1 MNRMFLVLLVL
12 GTTASAAAQDATV
25 PIAPVASDG
34 RAAAFGVAKYA
45 GLEAEARV
53 ETALHPLGDAP
64 GAGSRLYV
72 GNTAATFDLKQFSIA
87 VDGGAP
93 AAVSL
98 ADEEAYSL
106 AGTSELLWLK
116 DFALAQGPHDIHAEM
131 QANDLSKPGHAAQQF
146 ALDTHVELEAG
157 GFPLEFKL
165 VPAALLSSAHIE
177 LVQHRSDGGRQS
189 WLTRTVRSIG
199 GLGGGEAYYSPGR
212 SNDPSI
218 RYVRHLLRVG
228 QGDTAVVELLGISQN
243 IADRASLPAEFWLQV
258 SSALRLANLPDQ
270 AQTVCDQLDAQKL
283 EREAVGVE
291 RLRIGIMHYNSGD
304 VAKAE
309 AQLLSA
315 QGRLPE
321 YRIQDWQVAYAQIL
335 FGRNQYADARTVLQS
350 GNVDSVDAYR
360 YMNDSV
366 EAVRTSAYRRFNLGV
381 AMVHSGD
388 EVKGLSLLDLVGRL
402 KGSDGD
408 LLALRDKANL
418 TLGWHFLQAKQGA
431 TAMGILGRVR
441 SEGRYS
447 STALLGM
454 GWAQLAPAG
463 QKLARVRLSSDI
475 DNSADPL
482 PAPLKNSLT
491 QLGVLEPEMRG
502 EVGPKSFTRDGPPK
516 DRQDGLRRAL
526 KFWTVLAERDSR
538 NPEVQEGLLA
548 IAYAFDG
555 LYEDSSARDAYSRA
569 IAALEVSRKD
579 AAAASDFA
587 RDGSLVNAI
596 AGSGSDAE
604 LARVMDRLHLMPG
617 DSSRALDASV
627 DRYRDLGRLRHRLT
641 DDQATLSSGA
651 GNGGADTA
659 ALPASPDIPALLAT
673 LDSAQRSEA
682 DNIQSLAQTEIEQQ
696 RKSIDGYLK
705 AAYFAA
711 ARATDS
717 TLGSAQ

>member
-1 MNRMFLVLLVL
+1 MNRTLLVLLVL
-12 GTTASAAAQDATV
+12 GAAASARAENATT
-25 PIAPVASDG
+25 PIPSPVGDG
-34 RAAAFGVAKYA
+34 RPAAFGVAKYA
-45 GLEAEARV
+45 GLEAEARM
-53 ETALHPLGDAP
+53 EAALHPSGDAP

-72 GNTAATFDLKQFSIA
+72 GNAAATFDLKQFSIS
-87 VDGGAP
+87 VDGAAP
-93 AAVSL
+93 VSVSL

-116 DFALAQGPHDIHAEM
+116 DISLAQGPHDIHVEM
-131 QANDLSKPGHAAQQF
+131 RANDLSKPDLGTQQI
-146 ALDTHVELEAG
+146 ALDRHFELEAG

-165 VPAALLSSAHIE
+165 VPAALLSSANIE
-177 LVQHRSDGGRQS
+177 LVQHRNDGGHRS
-189 WLTRTVRSIG
+189 WLTRTVRSIE
-199 GLGGGEAYYSPGR
+199 GLGAAEAYYSPGR

-218 RYVRHLLRVG
+218 RYVKHLLRVG
-228 QGDTAVVELLGISQN
+228 QGDAAVVELLDISQST
-243 IADRASLPAEFWLQV
+243 ADADSLPAEFWLKV
-258 SSALRLANLPDQ
+258 SAALRMANLPDQ
-270 AQTVCDQLDAQKL
+270 ARAVCDRLDAQKL

-291 RLRIGIMHYNSGD
+291 RLRIGILHYNSGE

-335 FGRNQYADARTVLQS
+335 FGRNQYAAARVVLQS

-366 EAVRTSAYRRFNLGV
+366 EAVRTSAYRRFNLAV

-418 TLGWHFLQAKQGA
+418 TLGWHFLEAKQG
-431 TAMGILGRVR
+431 TSAMGILGRVR

-463 QKLARVRLSSDI
+463 EKLARVRLSDDTDTRAVES
-475 DNSADPL
+475 L

-502 EVGPKSFTRDGPPK
+502 EVGPKSFTQDSPPL

-526 KFWTVLAERDSR
+526 QFWNILAGRDTRDPS
-538 NPEVQEGLLA
+538 VQEGLLA
-548 IAYAFDG
+548 VAYAFDD
-555 LYEDSSARDAYSRA
+555 LYDNTSARGAYSRA
-569 IAALEVSRKD
+569 IAALEAQKKD
-579 AAAASDFA
+579 LAVRSDFIHEA
-587 RDGSLVNAI
+587 GFVEAIGGADGD
-596 AGSGSDAE
+596 AGLT
-604 LARVMDRLHLMPG
+604 LAMDRLHLTPG
-617 DSSRALDASV
+617 DSTRPLYASV
-627 DRYRDLGRLRHRLT
+627 DRYRDLGRLEQRLN
-641 DDQATLSSGA
+641 DEQAAVASSASANSASTLP
-651 GNGGADTA
+651 D
-659 ALPASPDIPALLAT
+659 LPSLLAA
-673 LDSAQRSEA
+673 LDSARQAEA
-682 DNIQSLAQTEIEQQ
+682 DNIRFLAQAELDQQ
-696 RKSIDGYLK
+696 FQSVDAYLK

-711 ARATDS
+711 ARATDE
-717 TLGSAQ
+717 TLGSAK

>member
-1 MNRMFLVLLVL
+1 MNRMLLVLLVL
-12 GTTASAAAQDATV
+12 GTTASAAAQDGTA
-25 PIAPVASDG
+25 PIAPAASDG
-34 RAAAFGVAKYA
+34 RAAAFGLAKYA
-45 GLEAEARV
+45 GLEAEARMEV
-53 ETALHPLGDAP
+53 ALHPLGDAP

-72 GNTAATFDLKQFSIA
+72 GNAAATFDLKHFSMA
-87 VDGGAP
+87 VDGGT
-93 AAVSL
+93 AASVSL
-98 ADEEAYSL
+98 DDEEAYSL

-116 DFALAQGPHDIHAEM
+116 DFALAGGPHDIHAEM
-131 QANDLSKPGHAAQQF
+131 QANDLSRPDHAAQQF
-146 ALDTHVELEAG
+146 TLDTHVEAETDG
-157 GFPLEFKL
+157 SPLEFKL
-165 VPAALLSSAHIE
+165 VPAALLSPAHIE

-199 GLGGGEAYYSPGR
+199 GLGGGVAYYSPGR

-228 QGDTAVVELLGISQN
+228 QGEAAVVELLGISQS
-243 IADRASLPAEFWLQV
+243 ISDRASLPAEFWLKV

-270 AQTVCDQLDAQKL
+270 ARIVCDQLDAQKL

-291 RLRIGIMHYNSGD
+291 RLRIGIMHYNAGD
-304 VAKAE
+304 IAKAE

-335 FGRNQYADARTVLQS
+335 FGRNQYAEARNVLQS

-360 YMNDSV
+360 YMSDSV
-366 EAVRTSAYRRFNLGV
+366 EAVRTSAYRRFNLAV

-388 EVKGLSLLDLVGRL
+388 EMKGLSLLDLVGRL

-463 QKLARVRLSSDI
+463 QKLARVRLSNDL
-475 DNSADPL
+475 DNAADPL

-516 DRQDGLRRAL
+516 DRPDGLRRAL
-526 KFWTVLAERDSR
+526 RFWTVLAERDNR
-538 NPEVQEGLLA
+538 DPEVQEGLLA

-555 LYEDSSARDAYSRA
+555 LYEDSSARDAYFRA
-569 IAALEVSRKD
+569 IAALEASKKD
-579 AAAASDFA
+579 TAAASDFV
-587 RDGSLVNAI
+587 RDGSLASAI

-617 DSSRALDASV
+617 DASRPLYASV

-641 DDQATLSSGA
+641 DDQAVLSGSGA
-651 GNGGADTA
+651 MDAP
-659 ALPASPDIPALLAT
+659 ALQNLADIPALLAT
-673 LDSAQRSEA
+673 LDAAQQSEA
-682 DNIQSLAQTEIEQQ
+682 DNIESLAQAELEEQ
-696 RKSIDGYLK
+696 RRGIDGYLK
-705 AAYFAA
+705 AAHFAA
-711 ARATDS
+711 ARATDN
-717 TLGSAQ
+717 TLGSTQ

>member
-1 MNRMFLVLLVL
+1 MNRMLLVLLVL
-12 GTTASAAAQDATV
+12 GTTASVAAQDAAA
-25 PIAPVASDG
+25 IAPQVGDG
-34 RAAAFGVAKYA
+34 RPAAFGAAKYNA
-45 GLEAEARV
+45 LETEARV
-53 ETALHPLGDAP
+53 EAALHPLGDAP

-72 GNTAATFDLKQFSIA
+72 GNAAATFDLKQFSIA
-87 VDGGAP
+87 IDGGT
-93 AAVSL
+93 AATVSL

-116 DFALAQGPHDIHAEM
+116 DFALAQGSHDIHAEM
-131 QANDLSKPGHAAQQF
+131 QASDLSKPDHATQQF
-146 ALDTHVELEAG
+146 AVDIHVELEAG
-157 GFPLEFKL
+157 GSPLEFKL
-165 VPAALLSSAHIE
+165 VPATLLSSAHIE

-228 QGDTAVVELLGISQN
+228 QGDAAVVELLGISQS
-243 IADRASLPAEFWLQV
+243 IADRASLPAEFWLKV

-270 AQTVCDQLDAQKL
+270 AQTVCDQLDAQQL

-291 RLRIGIMHYNSGD
+291 RLRIGIMHYNAGD
-304 VAKAE
+304 IAKAE

-335 FGRNQYADARTVLQS
+335 FGRNQYADARNVLQS

-366 EAVRTSAYRRFNLGV
+366 EAVRTSAYRRFNLAV

-463 QKLARVRLSSDI
+463 EKLARVRLSNDL

-526 KFWTVLAERDSR
+526 KFWTVLAERDNR
-538 NPEVQEGLLA
+538 DPEVQEGLLA
-548 IAYAFDG
+548 MAYAFDG
-555 LYEDSSARDAYSRA
+555 LYQDASARDAYFRA
-569 IAALEVSRKD
+569 IAALEASKKS
-579 AAAASDFA
+579 AAAASDFV
-587 RDGSLVNAI
+587 RDGSLTGAI

-604 LARVMDRLHLMPG
+604 LARVMDRLHLMPS
-617 DSSRALDASV
+617 DASRALYASV
-627 DRYRDLGRLRHRLT
+627 DRYRDLGRLRRRLM
-641 DDQATLSSGA
+641 DDQAALSSVA
-651 GNGGADTA
+651 GSGTTDATT
-659 ALPASPDIPALLAT
+659 LPATPDIPALLTT

-682 DNIQSLAQTEIEQQ
+682 DNIQSLALSELQQQ
-696 RKSIDGYLK
+696 RNSIDGYLK
-705 AAYFAA
+705 TAYFAA
-711 ARATDS
+711 ARSTDN
-717 TLGSAQ
+717 TLGSAP

>member
-1 MNRMFLVLLVL
+1 MNRILLVLLVL
-12 GTTASAAAQDATV
+12 GIT
-25 PIAPVASDG
+25 APVRAEDTAAPMPLSASDG
-34 RAAAFGVAKYA
+34 RAAAFGAAKYS
-45 GLEAEARV
+45 GLEAEARM
-53 ETALHPLGDAP
+53 EAALHPFGDAA
-64 GAGSRLYV
+64 GAPARFYI
-72 GNTAATFDLKQFSIA
+72 GNAAATFDLKRFSISI
-87 VDGGAP
+87 DGGA
-93 AAVSL
+93 AASVPL
-98 ADEEAYSL
+98 DDEEAYSL

-116 DFALAQGPHDIHAEM
+116 DLPLTRGSHDIHVEM
-131 QANDLSKPGHAAQQF
+131 QAGDLSKPDHAVQQF
-146 ALDTHVELEAG
+146 TVDTQLELEAG
-157 GFPLEFKL
+157 VAAVEFKL
-165 VPAALLSSAHIE
+165 VPATLLSAAHIE
-177 LVQHRSDGGRQS
+177 LVQQRSDGGRQS
-189 WLTRTVRSIG
+189 WLARAVRSIG

-228 QGDTAVVELLGISQN
+228 QGDAAVVELLGISQG
-243 IADRASLPAEFWLQV
+243 ATDAASLPAEFWLQV
-258 SSALRLANLPDQ
+258 SSALRMAKLPDQ
-270 AQTVCDQLDAQKL
+270 AQAVCDQLDAQKL

-291 RLRIGIMHYNSGD
+291 RLRIGILHYDIGEL
-304 VAKAE
+304 AKAE

-335 FGRNQYADARTVLQS
+335 FERNQYADARGVLQS

-366 EAVRTSAYRRFNLGV
+366 EAVRTSAYRRFNLAV

-402 KGSDGD
+402 KSSDGD

-418 TLGWHFLQAKQGA
+418 TLGWHFLQARQGT

-463 QKLARVRLSSDI
+463 EKLARVRLSNDTDS
-475 DNSADPL
+475 SAAESL

-502 EVGPKSFTRDGPPK
+502 EVGPKSFTQDTAPL

-526 KFWTVLAERDSR
+526 KFWTVLAERDAR

-555 LYEDSSARDAYSRA
+555 LYQDANARDAYARA
-569 IAALEVSRKD
+569 IAALETQKKD
-579 AAAASDFA
+579 AAAGSDFV
-587 RDGSLVNAI
+587 RDGSFVSAL
-596 AGSGSDAE
+596 AGAGSDAE
-604 LARVMDRLHLMPG
+604 FTQVMDRLHLTPG
-617 DSSRALDASV
+617 DSSRALYAGI
-627 DRYRDLGRLRHRLT
+627 DRYRDLGRLQHRLA
-641 DDQATLSSGA
+641 DDRTALADSANTGGA
-651 GNGGADTA
+651 GA
-659 ALPASPDIPALLAT
+659 PVPPDLSALLAT
-673 LDSAQRSEA
+673 LDSTQQSEA
-682 DNIQSLAQTEIEQQ
+682 DNIRFLAQTELEQ
-696 RKSIDGYLK
+696 RRNSIDGYLK

-711 ARATDS
+711 ARATDN
-717 TLGSAQ
+717 TLGTAQ